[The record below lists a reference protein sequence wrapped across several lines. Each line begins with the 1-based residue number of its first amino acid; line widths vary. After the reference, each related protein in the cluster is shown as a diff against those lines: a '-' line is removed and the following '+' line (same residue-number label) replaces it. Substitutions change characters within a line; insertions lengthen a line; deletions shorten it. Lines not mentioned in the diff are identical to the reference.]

1 MYVNIEILYVNICL
15 PAAENQESSG
25 GFGMAIGSMFA
36 ALGIGV
42 VILISV
48 GVYLKMKKRSGQGQ
62 SQDRD
67 LDADESRAGSAFSIG
82 DVFSSSSVASVMSVL
97 PGEGHRRTVAFS
109 SSSHG

>member
-1 MYVNIEILYVNICL
+1 MV
-15 PAAENQESSG
+15 
-25 GFGMAIGSMFA
+25 IGSMFA
-36 ALGIGV
+36 TIGV
-42 VILISV
+42 AVVVLIGV

-82 DVFSSSSVASVMSVL
+82 DVFSSSCSVASVMSVL